1 MIWRI
6 TKRAVLK
13 ELHRVRWRQMTD
25 HTATDFEKRYNGVP
39 SSEVS
44 LAQLFFNE
52 MSRTMKKWYASL
64 ISKLLDKNYIVN
76 YHPKIIQVIKILKE
90 EEYLREVGRR
100 FALTGKGEVLI
111 KWWYPW
117 KLIFGNAYVKAIIIS
132 AITVFVTS
140 YITNNIIKRV
150 TDAAIYNIT
159 SVTNING
166 QLKPASN

>member
-76 YHPKIIQVIKILKE
+76 YHPKIIQVISILKE
-90 EEYLREVGRR
+90 EKYLREVNGR
-100 FALTGKGEVLI
+100 FALTGKGETLI

-117 KLIFGNAYVKAIIIS
+117 KLFFGNAYVKAIIIS

-150 TDAAIYNIT
+150 TDAVIYNIT
-159 SVTNING
+159 NVTNING